1 MLRIFRSARLVR
13 FISVCG
19 PYFMSSFFSYT
30 FVYNNIKKNLCFY
43 FLVLAS
49 YCKKRLLWCQY
60 WPHWGRKE
68 NHIGTQD
75 KVSISHKS
83 RSSGYIRLAI
93 SFFFFYKS
101 YYLLLLYLCKIIDST
116 FQFLCCLSSLVLN
129 SKKKTKQNNE
139 MTFNSRMCWS
149 WTA

>member
-1 MLRIFRSARLVR
+1 MYVGP
-13 FISVCG
+13 ISCLLL
-19 PYFMSSFFSYT
+19 FFYT
-30 FVYNNIKKNLCFY
+30 FVYNNIKKPLCFY

-93 SFFFFYKS
+93 SFFFFTKAIIYID
-101 YYLLLLYLCKIIDST
+101 LCKIIRFHIS
-116 FQFLCCLSSLVLN
+116 FFMLSVIISIKQQ
-129 SKKKTKQNNE
+129 KKKKFYNE
-139 MTFNSRMCWS
+139 MTFNSRMCLS

>member
-13 FISVCG
+13 FIRVCG

-93 SFFFFYKS
+93 SFFFFTKAIIYID
-101 YYLLLLYLCKIIDST
+101 LCKIIDST
-116 FQFLCCLSSLVLN
+116 FHFLCCLSSLVLN
-129 SKKKTKQNNE
+129 SKKKTTKQWNDI
-139 MTFNSRMCWS
+139 
-149 WTA
+149 

>member
-1 MLRIFRSARLVR
+1 MYVGP
-13 FISVCG
+13 ISCLLL
-19 PYFMSSFFSYT
+19 FFYT

-93 SFFFFYKS
+93 SFFFTKAIIYID
-101 YYLLLLYLCKIIDST
+101 LCKIIRFHIS
-116 FQFLCCLSSLVLN
+116 FFMLSIVSVII
-129 SKKKTKQNNE
+129 SIKQQKKKFYNE
-139 MTFNSRMCWS
+139 MTFNSRMCLS

>member
-1 MLRIFRSARLVR
+1 MYVGP
-13 FISVCG
+13 ISCLLL
-19 PYFMSSFFSYT
+19 FFYT

-93 SFFFFYKS
+93 SFFFFTKAIIYID
-101 YYLLLLYLCKIIDST
+101 LCKIIRFHIS
-116 FQFLCCLSSLVLN
+116 FFMLSVIISIKQQ
-129 SKKKTKQNNE
+129 KKKIYNE
-139 MTFNSRMCWS
+139 MTFNSRMCLS

>member
-19 PYFMSSFFSYT
+19 PYFMSSSFFFYT

-93 SFFFFYKS
+93 SFFFTKAIIYID
-101 YYLLLLYLCKIIDST
+101 LCKIIRFHISFFMLSVIISIKQQKKNST
-116 FQFLCCLSSLVLN
+116 MKWHLIAECV
-129 SKKKTKQNNE
+129 
-139 MTFNSRMCWS
+139 
-149 WTA
+149 